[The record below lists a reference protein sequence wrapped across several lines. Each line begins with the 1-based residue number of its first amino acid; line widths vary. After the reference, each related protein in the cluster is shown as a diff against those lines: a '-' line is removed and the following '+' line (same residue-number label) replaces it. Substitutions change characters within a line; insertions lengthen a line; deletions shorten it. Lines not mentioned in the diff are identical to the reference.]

1 MNCHQI
7 LSGACNAGDR
17 CFAVGSV
24 EGIPFTVC
32 CKITVFFLIYVY
44 VNIYSYAG
52 NIQRSL
58 DCTPKKVSAFAVQ
71 ILVLI

>member
-24 EGIPFTVC
+24 EGVSFTVR
-32 CKITVFFLIYVY
+32 KFVVVNEFSSFFLKFS
-44 VNIYSYAG
+44 SY
-52 NIQRSL
+52 
-58 DCTPKKVSAFAVQ
+58 FARENDVIEKLQ
-71 ILVLI
+71 CQHT

>member
-7 LSGACNAGDR
+7 LSGACNAGDC

-32 CKITVFFLIYVY
+32 LQNNIYYLICLI
-44 VNIYSYAG
+44 VNIYLYTV
-52 NIQRSL
+52 NIRNHLGRMSKNIC
-58 DCTPKKVSAFAVQ
+58 DVCFPR
-71 ILVLI
+71 

>member
-32 CKITVFFLIYVY
+32 CKITVYIFSFM
-44 VNIYSYAG
+44 
-52 NIQRSL
+52 
-58 DCTPKKVSAFAVQ
+58 FM
-71 ILVLI
+71 

>member
-32 CKITVFFLIYVY
+32 LQNNVY
-44 VNIYSYAG
+44 YLSCCCVNMYLYAVNIHRHLDGMSKK
-52 NIQRSL
+52 NIY
-58 DCTPKKVSAFAVQ
+58 DV
-71 ILVLI
+71 

>member
-24 EGIPFTVC
+24 EGVSFTVR
-32 CKITVFFLIYVY
+32 KFVVVNEFSSFFL
-44 VNIYSYAG
+44 
-52 NIQRSL
+52 
-58 DCTPKKVSAFAVQ
+58 
-71 ILVLI
+71 

>member
-24 EGIPFTVC
+24 EGVSFTVRNLE
-32 CKITVFFLIYVY
+32 VFLCHSSGFYQNLRKRSVWGCVNLIVEY
-44 VNIYSYAG
+44 
-52 NIQRSL
+52 
-58 DCTPKKVSAFAVQ
+58 CKVS
-71 ILVLI
+71 